1 MIALAAALALA
12 LSQAPAL
19 ADGPPPAPSA
29 HIAKIMAKG
38 DGRSPETAWK
48 VGSVREEY
56 DIVRALGLTVKS
68 QSLIGGKKPY
78 DMLEVADARGN
89 VLRLW
94 FDISAFYPDF

>member
-1 MIALAAALALA
+1 MIAFVPALALA
-12 LSQAPAL
+12 LAL
-19 ADGPPPAPSA
+19 APGDAAPAPSA

-38 DGRSPETAWK
+38 DGRSPETAYK

-56 DIVRALGLTVKS
+56 EIVRALGLAVKS

-78 DMLEVADARGN
+78 DMLEVVDARGN

-94 FDISAFYPDF
+94 FDISAFYPEF

>member
-1 MIALAAALALA
+1 MIAFVAAFALA
-12 LSQAPAL
+12 LSPAPA
-19 ADGPPPAPSA
+19 AGDAASPAPSA
-29 HIAKIMAKG
+29 YLAKIMAKG

-56 DIVRALGLTVKS
+56 EIVRALGLTVKS

-89 VLRLW
+89 VLKLW
-94 FDISAFYPDF
+94 FDISAFYPEF

>member
-1 MIALAAALALA
+1 MILFAAALALA
-12 LSQAPAL
+12 LSPVPAP

-56 DIVRALGLTVKS
+56 EIVAALGLTVKS

-78 DMLEVADARGN
+78 DRLEVADAHGN
-89 VLRLW
+89 LLRLW
-94 FDISAFYPDF
+94 FDISAFYPEF

>member
-1 MIALAAALALA
+1 MIALVAALALA
-12 LSQAPAL
+12 LSPASAPAD
-19 ADGPPPAPSA
+19 APPPPSE

-56 DIVRALGLTVKS
+56 EIVRALGLTVRS

-94 FDISAFYPDF
+94 FDISAFYPEF